1 MLQPRSYPELI
12 GKTLVLEAEPFI
24 IMADDDEPWA
34 EGLFFTLV
42 IGLLAG
48 IAQLIGNLLMTAS
61 LPPTAGVTEALV
73 QGWRQWQ
80 PAGNAG
86 AIAEANFRQ
95 LISLLFTWNGY
106 GSGWYHLFALL
117 LTPAALLAT
126 WLVVGGVVYL
136 TARALGGQ
144 GSFNQ
149 TLGATALMAAPHVL
163 SLFRIVPFVN
173 VNLFLLIVWSTLI
186 VYRAAEVTHDLAWRQ
201 AVWVALAPLA
211 LFFVLAVGG
220 VSLLGML
227 ITL

>member
-1 MLQPRSYPELI
+1 MLQLRSYPELI
-12 GKTLVLEAEPFI
+12 GKALVLEAEPFVT
-24 IMADDDEPWA
+24 MTDDDEPWV

-42 IGLLAG
+42 IGLLVG

-61 LPPTAGVTEALV
+61 LPPVAGVTEALV
-73 QGWRQWQ
+73 QGWRQWL
-80 PAGNAG
+80 PVGNAG

-95 LISLLFTWNGY
+95 LLNLLFTWNGY
-106 GSGWYHLFALL
+106 GSGWYRLFALV
-117 LTPAALLAT
+117 LTPTVLLAE
-126 WLVVGGVVYL
+126 WLLVGAVVYL
-136 TARALGGQ
+136 TARALGGK
-144 GSFNQ
+144 GNFNQ

-163 SLFRIVPFVN
+163 SLLRIVPFVN
-173 VNLFLLIVWSTLI
+173 VNILLIIVWSTLI

-211 LFFVLAVGG
+211 LFIVLALGG

>member
-1 MLQPRSYPELI
+1 MLRPRSYPELI
-12 GKTLVLEAEPFI
+12 GKALVLEAEPFI
-24 IMADDDEPWA
+24 TMTDDDEPWA

-42 IGLLAG
+42 IGLLVG

-80 PAGNAG
+80 PAANAG
-86 AIAEANFRQ
+86 AIAEENFRQ

-106 GSGWYHLFALL
+106 GGGWYRLFALV
-117 LTPAALLAT
+117 LTPTALLAE
-126 WLVVGGVVYL
+126 WLVVGAVVYW

-163 SLFRIVPFVN
+163 SLLRVVPFVH
-173 VNLFLLIVWSTLI
+173 VNMLLLIAWSTLI
-186 VYRAAEVTHDLAWRQ
+186 VYRAAEVTHDLGWRQ
-201 AVWVALAPLA
+201 AVCVALVPLA
-211 LFFVLAVGG
+211 LLFVLALGG
-220 VSLLGML
+220 VTLLGML